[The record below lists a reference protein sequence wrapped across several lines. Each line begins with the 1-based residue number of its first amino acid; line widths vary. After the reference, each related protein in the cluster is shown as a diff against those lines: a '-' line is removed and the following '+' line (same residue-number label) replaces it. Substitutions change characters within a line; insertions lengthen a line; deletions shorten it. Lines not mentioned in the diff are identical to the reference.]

1 MESIL
6 LLLED
11 NSPEGGSDH
20 LIAETEQ
27 TGNAPQEGLP
37 PGGGA
42 LSSEARRTDLP
53 RGGQGS

>member
-11 NSPEGGSDH
+11 NSLEGGSDH
-20 LIAETEQ
+20 LTAETEQ

-37 PGGGA
+37 PGGGV
-42 LSSEARRTDLP
+42 LSSEV
-53 RGGQGS
+53 RG